1 MSKVGRVR
9 GCCFWLLGPR
19 VTRPAAAASRW
30 TSSRSAPS
38 LRPTQ
43 HPYPLHKMD
52 KTLIS
57 LINKVSKILTHPCL
71 GTLGADQLIRSVSCL
86 PLPASRSRPFARSPV
101 ARSTHVRPPAP
112 RRLLIDR
119 RPEPHRACLASSL
132 RETPKADACRGLGVY
147 DGFVLLAGVNWVA
160 IGCKRRVGS
169 TPDRSHR
176 VSVEVRPE
184 ALTDC
189 PL

>member
-86 PLPASRSRPFARSPV
+86 PLPASLARAPSLVPPLL
-101 ARSTHVRPPAP
+101 VRPTS
-112 RRLLIDR
+112 DR
-119 RPEPHRACLASSL
+119 QLQDVFSSI
-132 RETPKADACRGLGVY
+132 GVQNPI
-147 DGFVLLAGVNWVA
+147 V
-160 IGCKRRVGS
+160 
-169 TPDRSHR
+169 R
-176 VSVEVRPE
+176 VSLLLCERLRKLMHAEGWVCTMGVCC
-184 ALTDC
+184 L
-189 PL
+189 LG